1 MLSHL
6 VWDLVCHPSL
16 TWFENGLTRQ
26 KPGLTHVLHMFFVRI
41 FKSSSCKLCD
51 DDDDEVWRSNKITDW
66 GNIEISKS
74 WVLSHSCTLWM
85 VHCTLH
91 SSSTFFS
98 LNPLCTGC
106 ISTCCLNWSCPLTLF
121 LQWWHSFKYR
131 DCSQTMEGQ
140 FELKLFCILSTKLKE
155 NSINYMINL
164 THCFPVCCADS
175 CPNFQNVKN
184 VHFSPLLGLVA

>member
-74 WVLSHSCTLWM
+74 WVLSHSCILFTAQ
-85 VHCTLH
+85 CNT
-91 SSSTFFS
+91 FS
-98 LNPLCTGC
+98 LHW
-106 ISTCCLNWSCPLTLF
+106 ISMLHCCMSQHWRSSWNDDDTAFSIQIAQKDSTSFISETLF
-121 LQWWHSFKYR
+121 CFVLR
-131 DCSQTMEGQ
+131 
-140 FELKLFCILSTKLKE
+140 E
-155 NSINYMINL
+155 NQINSMMNL
-164 THCFPVCCADS
+164 THFFPVYCADS
-175 CPNFQNVKN
+175 CPNFKMWRM
-184 VHFSPLLGLVA
+184 FSSPHYWHC